1 MNLCTFYTLG
11 TICAYLLLAL
21 PAILGNCAPKE
32 KAYAGFDSDF
42 VYSAEEETPMWVT
55 IAELVGRV
63 MLFIVGASVCS
74 TLIKASRRAAPHPH
88 ALLLFLVAQSPLHG
102 PCLPPRAGATP
113 TTRTR
118 HDPPL
123 PGEQVRQELRNQAQL
138 SGSSCE
144 DGTYSWFCTC
154 CTTIQLA
161 CS

>member
-1 MNLCTFYTLG
+1 
-11 TICAYLLLAL
+11 
-21 PAILGNCAPKE
+21 
-32 KAYAGFDSDF
+32 
-42 VYSAEEETPMWVT
+42 MWVT